1 MTKHFPLTAA
11 IVLGIVN
18 DFRISLKLI
27 ALLFFVDGTL
37 KYSGTKYFTMV
48 LQTLFIMENIGRL
61 EIRN

>member
-11 IVLGIVN
+11 IVLGYCQRLSNFSEI
-18 DFRISLKLI
+18 DSPS
-27 ALLFFVDGTL
+27 FFVDGTL
-37 KYSGTKYFTMV
+37 KYSATKYFTMV